1 MSFMSL
7 GGWAAA
13 YQQAES
19 IALTCLVRSRGGP
32 HNPSLSKTVL
42 ALALVR
48 SSFFCSGGGMK
59 RTPQF
64 SLFIPHTPV
73 RRGGSCKRICG
84 RTNCC
89 CSQKPQWWAPAV
101 AIFIRTDINKLIKQI
116 KYWSLRVASLKEK
129 EIDNECLY

>member
-1 MSFMSL
+1 MTSDPATNLRHTKIYLFRYSATRALVVIHRL

-48 SSFFCSGGGMK
+48 SSFFCSGGGMNY
-59 RTPQF
+59 TPQF

-73 RRGGSCKRICG
+73 RRGGGVVRGFVDVPTAAAAKNRNGGLQPWRYSSGRI
-84 RTNCC
+84 
-89 CSQKPQWWAPAV
+89 
-101 AIFIRTDINKLIKQI
+101 
-116 KYWSLRVASLKEK
+116 
-129 EIDNECLY
+129 